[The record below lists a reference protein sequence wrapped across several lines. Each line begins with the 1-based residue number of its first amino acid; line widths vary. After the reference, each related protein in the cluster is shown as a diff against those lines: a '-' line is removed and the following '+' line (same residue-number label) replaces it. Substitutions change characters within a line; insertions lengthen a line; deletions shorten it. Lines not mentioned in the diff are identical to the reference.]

1 MRNFAM
7 NMEIY
12 IRNMVCRHCVA
23 TVERALTEAGIP
35 VDHVELG
42 RAVVDCDE
50 SMLPTID
57 RILADNDFERIADP
71 DTRLVEQVKHAV
83 IEHVRNIG
91 ECHLNLSACLADK
104 LGVNYDHASRV
115 FSRIEGRTIEKYQ
128 ILQKIELVKEL
139 MGEPGM
145 TLAEIADRAGYSS
158 VAHLSRQFKGVTGMT
173 PTAYMA
179 SGTSS
184 RKSIDR
190 L

>member
-1 MRNFAM
+1 MWTMWNSAGRLST
-7 NMEIY
+7 
-12 IRNMVCRHCVA
+12 A
-23 TVERALTEAGIP
+23 TSRCCQPSTA
-35 VDHVELG
+35 H
-42 RAVVDCDE
+42 
-50 SMLPTID
+50 LP
-57 RILADNDFERIADP
+57 
-71 DTRLVEQVKHAV
+71 
-83 IEHVRNIG
+83 
-91 ECHLNLSACLADK
+91 SCLADK

-173 PTAYMA
+173 PSAYMA

>member
-23 TVERALTEAGIP
+23 TVERALTEAGIH

-42 RAVVDCDE
+42 RAGVDCDLE
-50 SMLPTID
+50 L
-57 RILADNDFERIADP
+57 IADP

-173 PTAYMA
+173 PSAYMA